1 MPTNIV
7 ARLANRIR
15 KKYPHFKFRIKRQ
28 SLTDAFATTHLQA
41 ETGTYII
48 TIDKAIKPDLA
59 AFLLAHECAHGL
71 SFLVDDQ
78 EHGPSFWSA
87 YATVYAIYEDFVAAD

>member
-7 ARLANRIR
+7 ARLANKIR

-28 SLTDAFATTHLQA
+28 SLHDAFATTHLHA

-48 TIDKAIKPDLA
+48 TIDKEIKPDLA

-71 SFLVDDQ
+71 SFLVDEL
-78 EHGPSFWSA
+78 EHGPHFWAA
-87 YATVYAIYEDFVAAD
+87 YQSVYAIYESFVSG